1 MFFSATL
8 LPVQYYKELLSG
20 DPQEYAVY
28 AKSPF
33 SPENRL
39 VLAASDVSSRYSRR
53 GRSQYERIVRLSGS
67 HYPGTEGQLYGIFS
81 VLSVSG
87 AGGGYPFGAGKDR
100 LSGL

>member
-1 MFFSATL
+1 MPNRRFHLKTSGACGVGCEQPLQQAGTE
-8 LPVQYYKELLSG
+8 PVRADCG
-20 DPQEYAVY
+20 
-28 AKSPF
+28 
-33 SPENRL
+33 
-39 VLAASDVSSRYSRR
+39 
-53 GRSQYERIVRLSGS
+53 LSGS